1 MELNLLSILC
11 VSLFR
16 RFFIYSNFMDKY
28 HRIIEF
34 SHDTKFKFSI
44 FFFFFLQYKKESR
57 ESGTFFKSFPVLE
70 FCHFVMGK
78 ITSLIRIR
86 YNKNFLLW
94 NSSNL
99 TFIKDHFLG
108 KRDVRGTRN
117 RAARHEFKYHSL
129 TLYLP
134 RNWTNAPHPRGYVK
148 LFNTERFT
156 NSKCLNKSGLKQKS
170 CSILF
175 LSRTKIFQQPQY
187 YHFFFNK
194 PNSSLKSKRIH
205 WKIMIQSVGR
215 IFLSNF

>member
-1 MELNLLSILC
+1 MELFLKVFQLSSQC
-11 VSLFR
+11 
-16 RFFIYSNFMDKY
+16 
-28 HRIIEF
+28 
-34 SHDTKFKFSI
+34 
-44 FFFFFLQYKKESR
+44 
-57 ESGTFFKSFPVLE
+57 E
-70 FCHFVMGK
+70 FCHFVMVK

-134 RNWTNAPHPRGYVK
+134 RNWTNAPHPRVMLNYVK

-170 CSILF
+170 CSIFF

-215 IFLSNF
+215 ILLSNF